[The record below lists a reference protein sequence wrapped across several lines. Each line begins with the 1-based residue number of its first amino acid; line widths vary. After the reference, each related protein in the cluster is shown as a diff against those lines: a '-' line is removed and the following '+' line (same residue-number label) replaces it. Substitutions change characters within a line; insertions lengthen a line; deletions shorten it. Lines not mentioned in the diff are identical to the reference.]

1 MGGNH
6 PQFFLYLF
14 TYIQSLY
21 KFLDRRFRNG
31 LIGTGQR
38 FQRFI
43 GMRIGLAAQNG
54 LDSLGHHAPAIVQV
68 TVDGRFVQ
76 QQLTQTLQ
84 RTLYGEGKLWF

>member
-43 GMRIGLAAQNG
+43 RMRIGLAAQNG

-68 TVDGRFVQ
+68 TVDGSVRSTATYANPSKNFVWQ
-76 QQLTQTLQ
+76 
-84 RTLYGEGKLWF
+84 